1 MGIICS
7 HIGFRGKRIFCVT
20 CVKKTKKKCSVNSDV
35 EASKFVFFTWD
46 TKSATFFRKFVC
58 QHKMSRYT
66 WEILF
71 HIFENFNLSFHV
83 MGSYVV

>member
-35 EASKFVFFTWD
+35 EASNTRD
-46 TKSATFFRKFVC
+46 TEMLLFSENLCATIKCLDIHGKCLDV
-58 QHKMSRYT
+58 
-66 WEILF
+66 
-71 HIFENFNLSFHV
+71 
-83 MGSYVV
+83 G